1 MSNKVINIP
10 EETSNEIDDIR
21 FDLEGKLGTTLSQRQ
36 VIQMIISWYIEMKKR
51 PVSKP
56 EMEVLKNG
64 TG

>member
-10 EETSNEIDDIR
+10 EQTSNDIDDIR

-36 VIQMIISWYIEMKKR
+36 VIQMMISWYMDWNKR

-56 EMEVLKNG
+56 EMEILKNG